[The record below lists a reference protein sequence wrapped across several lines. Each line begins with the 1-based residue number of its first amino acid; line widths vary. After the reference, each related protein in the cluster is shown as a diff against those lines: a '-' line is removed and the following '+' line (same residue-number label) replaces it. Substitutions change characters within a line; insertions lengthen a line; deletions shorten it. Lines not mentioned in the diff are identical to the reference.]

1 MSRECSTLQP
11 EMRILFLDTIHEHLA
26 SHLTRMDH
34 ECIDGS
40 KLSREE
46 LLPQIADYDGIVIRS
61 RIKLDKDLLDAAK
74 NLRFAARAGAGM
86 ENIDVDYAKML
97 GIQCFNAPEGNRD
110 AVAEH
115 AIGMLLSLFNHI
127 NTADMEVRMGLWQ
140 REENRGIELLGRTVG
155 IVGYGNTGQA
165 LAKRMAGF
173 GVLAYAYD
181 KYEKGFSSDLIIEI
195 NMESIFQEAEVVSL
209 HVPLTLE
216 TYHMVNDEFFEKLNN
231 PIYLIN
237 TSRGA
242 VVDTDALV
250 RAIESGKVLGA
261 CLDVLE
267 FEKFNF
273 EQIENEEFPT
283 ALQYLIDSPKVILT
297 PHVAGWTQESN
308 AKIAHVLAEKIQMAY
323 SEVH

>member
-1 MSRECSTLQP
+1 
-11 EMRILFLDTIHEHLA
+11 MRILFLDTVHDHLA
-26 SHLTRMDH
+26 SYLTRMDH

-74 NLRFAARAGAGM
+74 NLRFVSRAGAGM
-86 ENIDVDYAKML
+86 ENIDVHYAKML

-140 REENRGIELLGRTVG
+140 REENRGVELLGRTVG
-155 IVGYGNTGQA
+155 IIGYGNTGQA
-165 LAKRMAGF
+165 LAKRMEGF

-181 KYEKGFSSDLIIEI
+181 KYEKGFSSDLIIET